1 VLVVVRLLVL
11 VFNQPEASQLL
22 VVLGVLGM
30 VSGELSAWRA
40 KDFPR
45 LLAFSSI
52 GQLGMVFIAFSLSG
66 SIGILAGLAVAL
78 HHLLVKSGLF
88 ALSARWGGSVDALT
102 GQGRRSPLA
111 GAVYVLFAL
120 SLIGVPPLP
129 GFWTKL
135 IVLIGLAKG
144 GPLAL
149 TAMAAILVV
158 TAIEAN
164 YLFRLA
170 VRLYSRDDTE
180 VATAARPALGA
191 GLVAPLLATV
201 LLGVTL
207 AIAPVADGLRTVANQ
222 TVDADTYVR
231 TALPPGHAPVLAL
244 SPRLDRGQ

>member
-1 VLVVVRLLVL
+1 
-11 VFNQPEASQLL
+11 
-22 VVLGVLGM
+22 VLGM

-40 KDFPR
+40 RDFPR

-66 SIGILAGLAVAL
+66 SIGVLAGLAVAL

-88 ALSARWGGSVDALT
+88 ALSARWGGSLDALT
-102 GQGRRSPLA
+102 GLGRRSPLA
-111 GAVYVLFAL
+111 GALYVLFVL

-135 IVLIGLAKG
+135 IVLIALAEGGL
-144 GPLAL
+144 LAL
-149 TAMAAILVV
+149 AAMAAILVV

-170 VRLYSRDDTE
+170 VRLYNRNEPEAGTAPAP
-180 VATAARPALGA
+180 ATGA
-191 GLVAPLLATV
+191 GLVAPLLGAA

-207 AIAPVADGLRTVANQ
+207 AIAPVADGLHTVADQ
-222 TVDADTYVR
+222 TADADTYVR
-231 TALPPGHAPVLAL
+231 TALPSAAPTLA
-244 SPRLDRGQ
+244 RKD